1 MIWEGGMKL
10 PRRTFLRL
18 AAGTAA
24 LPTASGTAWAQA
36 YPMRPITMIV
46 PFAPGGVSDVLGRMM
61 AEPLRTLLGQP
72 VIIENVGG
80 AAGSIG
86 VGRAVRAPAD
96 GYTLSIGTTSSHVL
110 TGALYSLQ
118 WDLMKDLEP
127 IAALVSE
134 PLMIVGRKGMPA
146 QNLKE
151 LIAWLKANPDKASQG
166 HAGIGGMGHVSGISF
181 QQETQTRFQSVPY
194 RGGGP
199 ALQDLLAGHTDLEM
213 EPGSNFLEQVRAGNL
228 KAYAVTAKT
237 RLAIAPEIPTV
248 DEAGLPGF
256 YRSVWIGLWLPKGS
270 PKEVVTKLNAAIQA
284 ALAESNLRTRI
295 AELGQEIFPREQQT
309 PEGLAAHQKAEIEK
323 WWPIIKTANI
333 KGE

>member
-1 MIWEGGMKL
+1 MKL
-10 PRRTFLRL
+10 PRRQFLHL
-18 AAGTAA
+18 AAGAAA
-24 LPTASGTAWAQA
+24 LPGLSQIATAQA
-36 YPMRPITMIV
+36 YPTRPITMIV

-61 AEPLRTLLGQP
+61 AEPLRTFLGQP

-118 WDLMKDLEP
+118 WDLVKDLEP

-166 HAGIGGMGHVSGISF
+166 HAGIGGVGHVSGISF
-181 QQETQTRFQSVPY
+181 QRETQTRFQSIPY

-213 EPGSNFLEQVRAGNL
+213 EPGSNFLEQVPGGNL

-237 RLAIAPEIPTV
+237 RLAIAPGIPTV
-248 DEAGLPGF
+248 DEAG
-256 YRSVWIGLWLPKGS
+256 
-270 PKEVVTKLNAAIQA
+270 
-284 ALAESNLRTRI
+284 
-295 AELGQEIFPREQQT
+295 
-309 PEGLAAHQKAEIEK
+309 
-323 WWPIIKTANI
+323 
-333 KGE
+333 